1 MGEGWCWATSPAEC
15 TVLNSTLIAS
25 PPFRLQ
31 SSTRGCRSCLS
42 LTLATAPTWA
52 PISQPAPDISPS
64 GLLAPPLSISGPS
77 FTFQLKQKPSR
88 TPPSTPLGPAIRPCI
103 PTQCHCS
110 LPPGPVPHTSLSCL
124 LGSRTGRMQAPAGIP
139 CRPAPPTPS
148 GLSRDVTSSREPSLS
163 RVSPAGHLPSPP
175 EFRMSLLPVGA
186 RCIVL
191 PLLTGL

>member
-1 MGEGWCWATSPAEC
+1 MLGHKSCRMHSSQQHPHCKPTLPTAK
-15 TVLNSTLIAS
+15 LNLWVPQLFI
-25 PPFRLQ
+25 PHP
-31 SSTRGCRSCLS
+31 GYC
-42 LTLATAPTWA
+42 PNWA

-64 GLLAPPLSISGPS
+64 GLLAPPLSISSPS

-88 TPPSTPLGPAIRPCI
+88 TPPSTSLGPAIRPCI

-110 LPPGPVPHTSLSCL
+110 LPPGPVPRTSLSCL
-124 LGSRTGRMQAPAGIP
+124 LGSRTGHMQAPAGIP

-148 GLSRDVTSSREPSLS
+148 GLSWDVTSSREPSLS

-175 EFRMSLLPVGA
+175 EFQMSLLPVGA
-186 RCIVL
+186 RYIVP